1 MKTHNLTPLVRWA
14 CRLSAAA
21 VVVLAVAGMSCSTNG
36 EADTGDTPTKAAK
49 LGKPVA
55 VQAWVVQ
62 ANSPLDHFTA
72 DAAARA
78 ARGDLKG
85 LFPDSA
91 TDDLGS
97 ILKALEDQGKITILQ
112 APVILTR
119 IGEKFSARSGLQIPV
134 QTMVQ
139 GGLNVQYVDATVRFE
154 GVVEQPSDG
163 LLDVDISVKKQT
175 PRYDL
180 AGPENPNSPIHTADG
195 SGRVVVV
202 DGGTAVF
209 AGIKMISGLYA
220 TERREANA
228 TVSGE
233 LVLFIAPR
241 TVEF

>member
-1 MKTHNLTPLVRWA
+1 MKSHNLTPLVRWV

-49 LGKPVA
+49 LGKPVV

-62 ANSPLDHFTA
+62 ADPSMPPVTA

-78 ARGDLKG
+78 ARGDLDG

-91 TDDLGS
+91 DDELGS
-97 ILKALEDQGKITILQ
+97 ILQSLEDQGSITILQ
-112 APVILTR
+112 APVMLTR
-119 IGEKFSARSGLQIPV
+119 TGESFSARSGLQIPV

-154 GVVEQPSDG
+154 GVVEESGPGFFD
-163 LLDVDISVKKQT
+163 LEISVKKQT

-180 AGPENPNSPIHTADG
+180 ASAENPNSPIHTADG
-195 SGRVVVV
+195 GARVIVA
-202 DGGTAVF
+202 DGGTAVLG
-209 AGIKMISGLYA
+209 GIKMISGLFS
-220 TERREANA
+220 TDRQEAQA
-228 TVSGE
+228 TVTGE
-233 LVLFIAPR
+233 LVVFVTPR
-241 TVEF
+241 TVDF